1 MPINITDELHAAT
14 TKGKIASAKEVFLT
28 GDTENLQQI
37 GEKTHQLED
46 SIKNIAATGGASTAA
61 AVTFDNAASGMTAV
75 NAQGAIEELN
85 TKNNAQDTEIAKKAN
100 STDVDSKINEESA
113 RVDAEIVKKVDKT
126 SIVQEFGDS
135 KDKVVSQSF
144 LTQISNISLHRLNS
158 YNFIL
163 QDEKGNVIVDLS
175 NGEIKT
181 KNFSSNKVVL
191 NTDFE
196 KLKELLNDYIDKINI
211 EVYNKGRQNH
221 FNLQD
226 ENGNVI
232 MDINNGIIKTKSF
245 NSDSAI
251 VTSHNYNGRIIF
263 TDDIGNGFLSL
274 NNGNIVTKNFNS
286 NDVHINS
293 LRLDFLESIS
303 DNTLPLIVRKNKAA
317 ISWIDDDFD
326 TDTEERKNKLIILK
340 KMVED
345 NGIDMDIALIPDA
358 TYTDTERTDIEN
370 AFIKEER
377 LTLAKEFEMSGI
389 QMLTHPVHYGLY
401 GNVIKDE
408 KYVKKNLYLSQQALF
423 NNGFL
428 GYNILVYPGA
438 SVGTAGVYDTAKKYY
453 DVGIMPG
460 GNKEIVN
467 IGVNQDRYRLVRF
480 SLDSISETNS
490 VTKIKKDI
498 DECISKNGWIIF
510 ITHVWIH
517 TGDGTEPVDDT
528 SNSLSNVFEIIKY
541 ANSKVKLRHTQ
552 EVWRERKILWE
563 YYK

>member
-1 MPINITDELHAAT
+1 MPINITDEFHAAT

-46 SIKNIAATGGASTAA
+46 SIKNIAVTGGASTAA
-61 AVTFDNAASGMTAV
+61 AVTFDNAISGMAAI
-75 NAQGAIEELN
+75 NAQAAIDELN
-85 TKNNAQDTEIAKKAN
+85 TKNKTQDTEIAKKAN
-100 STDVDSKINEESA
+100 STDVNSKINEEST
-113 RVDAEIVKKVDKT
+113 RVNAEIAKKIDKT
-126 SIVQEFGDS
+126 SIAKEFGES
-135 KDKVVSQSF
+135 EDKVISQSF
-144 LTQISNISLHRLNS
+144 LTRISNRFLHRLNS

-175 NGEIKT
+175 NGEINT

-211 EVYNKGRQNH
+211 EVYKKGRQNH
-221 FNLQD
+221 FSLQD

-232 MDINNGIIKTKSF
+232 MDINNGIIKTKLF

-251 VTSHNYNGRIIF
+251 VTSHNYDGRIIF

-286 NDVHINS
+286 NDVRINS

-303 DNTLPLIVRKNKAA
+303 DNILPLIERKNTAA

-358 TYTDTERTDIEN
+358 TYTNTERTDIKN
-370 AFIKEER
+370 VFIKEER

-428 GYNILVYPGA
+428 GYNILVYPG
-438 SVGTAGVYDTAKKYY
+438 SSIGTAGVYDTAKKYY

-467 IGVNQDRYRLVRF
+467 IGANQDRYRLVRF

-510 ITHVWIH
+510 ITHVWVH

>member
-85 TKNNAQDTEIAKKAN
+85 TKNKAQDTEIAKKAN

-144 LTQISNISLHRLNS
+144 LTLISNMPLHRLNS

-163 QDEKGNVIVDLS
+163 QDEKGNVILDLS

-191 NTDFE
+191 YADFE
-196 KLKELLNDYIDKINI
+196 KLKELLNFYINKINI

-245 NSDSAI
+245 NSDSVI

-286 NDVHINS
+286 NDVHVNS

-303 DNTLPLIVRKNKAA
+303 DNISSLIVRKNTAA

-370 AFIKEER
+370 VFIKEER
-377 LTLAKEFEMSGI
+377 LTLAKEFEISGI

-438 SVGTAGVYDTAKKYY
+438 SIGTTGVYDTAKKYY

-460 GNKEIVN
+460 GNKEIAN
-467 IGVNQDRYRLVRF
+467 IGVNQDRYKLVRF

-510 ITHVWIH
+510 ITHVWEH